1 MTALAPM
8 LELLVR
14 LGVELD
20 FDVARDVETAGG
32 SVDVVW
38 FDRCLPIAAVAA
50 ESLDLR
56 DAPVLPVVAFVTG
69 TAAAFEAADLTLATA
84 RLEGTLAPLRIL
96 VIVRDSRQSALAP
109 ALQSI
114 EGLKKQDADV
124 AMRGRIA
131 DGAACR
137 RRHTWPHDRDAAE
150 RSRRMGAPAA
160 RDPAAFVF
168 GGVAVQPNG
177 RYRLAIAGAID

>member
-109 ALQSI
+109 SLQSI

-131 DGAACR
+131 AALRAEAGTRGRTIAMLQSEVVEWAR
-137 RRHTWPHDRDAAE
+137 RLREIRPRSYSAE
-150 RSRRMGAPAA
+150 SLFNRT
-160 RDPAAFVF
+160 
-168 GGVAVQPNG
+168 
-177 RYRLAIAGAID
+177 GAID